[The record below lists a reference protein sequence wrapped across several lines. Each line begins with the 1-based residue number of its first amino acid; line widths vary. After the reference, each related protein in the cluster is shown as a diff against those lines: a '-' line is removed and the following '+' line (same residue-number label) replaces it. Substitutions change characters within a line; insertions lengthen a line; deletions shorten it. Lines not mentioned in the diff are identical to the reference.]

1 MPKNATI
8 CLRIDSQLKSESEA
22 VLRQLGLTTSE
33 AIKIFLCAVRNR
45 KGLPFPV
52 QLEEGQSAAVT
63 GKDLSRRKSILALR
77 GQFKE
82 MESADDFARRKQ
94 SEINE
99 EEGRLRR

>member
-8 CLRIDSQLKSESEA
+8 CLRIDGQLKSESEA

-52 QLEEGQSAAVT
+52 QLEEGQADSVPLE
-63 GKDLSRRKSILALR
+63 GLSRRKSILALR
-77 GQFKE
+77 GQYND
-82 MESADDFARRKQ
+82 MPPSDDFSRRKHV
-94 SEINE
+94 EIDE